1 MLKSLPLKKRVFRT
15 SLNPSTLA
23 SQSQI
28 HRPEK
33 YKMWNEDQ
41 MQKALESVHEGRSVR
56 RAAEEYG
63 VPRAT
68 LGDRAS
74 GRVKPGAVSGLPK
87 YLNTDEELV
96 KFLLRCASIGYPR
109 SRKDVIALVQ
119 RINESRRITGYVTNG
134 WWESFCKRHPNLTLR
149 ATVPLSHA
157 RAKATDPEMLGHYFY
172 LLEQTLAENGLED
185 KPMQILNVDE
195 TEMPLNAKCQRGI
208 YKVGERNP
216 AAITSGDKTLGKVL
230 SRYSFSKVFSQA
242 WTKAMTIR
250 NIVSGF
256 KVTGVYPVDRYALVL
271 PEESRESLATSSG
284 LAFIPLLSH
293 AKPRLHGV
301 TQRDDVLTFSQK
313 ELQLFETRYENG
325 YDLPVFRVCSI

>member
-1 MLKSLPLKKRVFRT
+1 
-15 SLNPSTLA
+15 
-23 SQSQI
+23 
-28 HRPEK
+28 
-33 YKMWNEDQ
+33 MWNEDQ

-157 RAKATDPEMLGHYFY
+157 RAKATNPEMLGHYFD

-185 KPMQILNVDE
+185 KPMQIFNVDE
-195 TEMPLNAKCQRGI
+195 TGMPLDAKCQRGI

-216 AAITSGDKTLGKVL
+216 AAITSGDKTQITVVGCMNAAGLC
-230 SRYSFSKVFSQA
+230 
-242 WTKAMTIR
+242 
-250 NIVSGF
+250 
-256 KVTGVYPVDRYALVL
+256 L
-271 PEESRESLATSSG
+271 PPMV
-284 LAFIPLLSH
+284 I
-293 AKPRLHGV
+293 
-301 TQRDDVLTFSQK
+301 
-313 ELQLFETRYENG
+313 
-325 YDLPVFRVCSI
+325 